1 MHRSV
6 LAIAAHPDDI
16 ELVMSGTLMQLQRRG
31 WQIHYFNIANG
42 CCGST
47 TLDRSACAAVR
58 LAEAQRAAELLNAVF
73 HPPICDDLEIFY
85 TAELHRKVAAVVR
98 QAKPSIILTHSP
110 SDYMEDHQNASR
122 LAVGAAFVRAMP
134 NFDSQPPI
142 PIYQHDVAVYHAQPH
157 GNRDPLGQLV
167 VPTHFVDV
175 TDLLDEKRRILAA
188 HASQDQWLDATQKIS
203 AYLETMVELNREV
216 GSLSRS
222 SNNPTCAA
230 AFNYAEGWRQHIHLG
245 LGQQG
250 FDPLAS
256 ALQECSVVR
265 T

>member
-16 ELVMSGTLMQLQRRG
+16 EFVMSGTLMQLQRQG
-31 WQIHYFNIANG
+31 WQLHYFNIANG

-47 TLDRSACAAVR
+47 TLDRSQCAAVR
-58 LAEAQRAAELLNAVF
+58 LAEAKRAAEMLNAAF
-73 HPPICDDLEIFY
+73 YPPICDDLEIFY
-85 TAELHRKVAAVVR
+85 TTELLQQVAAVVR

-122 LAVGAAFVRAMP
+122 LAVVAAFVRAVP
-134 NFDSQPPI
+134 NLISQPPF

-157 GNRDPLGQLV
+157 GNRDPLGHLV

-175 TDLLDEKRRILAA
+175 TNLLEEKRRILAA
-188 HASQDQWLDATQKIS
+188 HASQDQWLGATQKIS

-216 GSLSRS
+216 GSLSR
-222 SNNPTCAA
+222 NTCGESGSK
-230 AFNYAEGWRQHIHLG
+230 AFPYAEGWRQHIHLG
-245 LGQQG
+245 LSKPG
-250 FDPLAS
+250 FDPIAS
-256 ALQECSVVR
+256 ALQECLVVR